1 MKIVKIVP
9 IILALLVSS
18 VAFSQKNFTEIAD
31 ASFEHHKYHGA
42 IEEYKKA
49 YSKEKKDAEKARI
62 LFQIGECYHKFMDE
76 KQAEVWYK
84 KAVKAGYAN
93 VEPKVWYQLGVVLKL
108 QEKYEKAEVEFENY
122 LKVVPGDAMAKA
134 GLESCKLAE
143 EWKDKPTKH
152 DIHNEVMLNSK
163 YYDYSPT
170 FADKKNG
177 SLIFV
182 SSRPDG
188 MGDGLDPNSGE
199 HYPDLFYT
207 KKDRK
212 GKWSTP
218 VPLNETVNT
227 SHSEGSAALDRK
239 KSMMYF
245 MRCESD
251 KKGKKDLHCHIYK
264 AQKMGNNFGEAT
276 LFDLWDDTTAYRYN
290 FGYPTM
296 SSNDEYMFFSSN
308 IPGGKGHNDIWYIKY
323 DKKAK
328 TWTQPIN
335 AEGVNT
341 PEDDVFPFIAENGKL
356 YFASEGHLGMG
367 GMDMFVATSEGEDQW
382 GDVQNL
388 KFPLNSSADDF
399 GIIFEGKQEKGYF
412 TSNRRNGR
420 GGDDIYSFYTAPIIY
435 KISGTVYEIGS
446 LEPVQGAVVKLT
458 DNQGVSVELI
468 TDEAG
473 KYSFNVKEGTKD
485 RYIQPETS
493 YIMDVTK
500 KDYLSAKTEE
510 STVGVEESTE
520 FIHDFNIQPTIVDG
534 QKIEIKFPEVLY
546 DLGKYSLR
554 PESKDSLN
562 FLYQTLIDNPTIVI
576 ELSAHTDSRGSDNS
590 NQTLSENRAKSCVD
604 YLIEK
609 GIAAD
614 RMVAVGYGE
623 NKLIFSDADIAK
635 FKTKEEQEAAHQK
648 NRRTVFSVL
657 RDDYVPQS
665 SGATDELAPEDGVPG
680 EEQ

>member
-1 MKIVKIVP
+1 
-9 IILALLVSS
+9 
-18 VAFSQKNFTEIAD
+18 
-31 ASFEHHKYHGA
+31 
-42 IEEYKKA
+42 
-49 YSKEKKDAEKARI
+49 
-62 LFQIGECYHKFMDE
+62 
-76 KQAEVWYK
+76 
-84 KAVKAGYAN
+84 
-93 VEPKVWYQLGVVLKL
+93 
-108 QEKYEKAEVEFENY
+108 
-122 LKVVPGDAMAKA
+122 
-134 GLESCKLAE
+134 
-143 EWKDKPTKH
+143 
-152 DIHNEVMLNSK
+152 
-163 YYDYSPT
+163 
-170 FADKKNG
+170 
-177 SLIFV
+177 
-182 SSRPDG
+182 
-188 MGDGLDPNSGE
+188 
-199 HYPDLFYT
+199 
-207 KKDRK
+207 
-212 GKWSTP
+212 
-218 VPLNETVNT
+218 
-227 SHSEGSAALDRK
+227 
-239 KSMMYF
+239 
-245 MRCESD
+245 
-251 KKGKKDLHCHIYK
+251 
-264 AQKMGNNFGEAT
+264 

-290 FGYPTM
+290 FGYPTI

-367 GMDMFVATSEGEDQW
+367 GMDMFVATSQGEDKW

-493 YIMDVTK
+493 YTMEVTK

-590 NQTLSENRAKSCVD
+590 NQILSENRAKSCVD

-623 NKLIFSDADIAK
+623 NKLIFSDEDIAK

-665 SGATDELAPEDGVPG
+665 GSTEGLAPEDKVPG